1 MFSLWGYSRL
11 LFLVEVEEEVVSRY
25 MRTACIWKTKSPL
38 AKILEFLEC
47 VDFHAADTFAAT
59 REFLRLTEHTTVG
72 PRLQLR
78 RIPASALYGERPSIV
93 LVPGQYVRLHTEEIC
108 LYVGSFVDVLGKIRA
123 MVISTRPYVQ
133 KRTRGKRTPTSLHP
147 GALLPWLARCPAQ
160 DIRSISSRSIL
171 CRVFVVPALFVTQE
185 NEISH
190 EGYLLVHGI
199 FNWQLL
205 HQEDHPFEDV

>member
-1 MFSLWGYSRL
+1 MRRLSRGGY
-11 LFLVEVEEEVVSRY
+11 V
-25 MRTACIWKTKSPL
+25 
-38 AKILEFLEC
+38 
-47 VDFHAADTFAAT
+47 AAT
-59 REFLRLTEHTTVG
+59 TEFLRLTEHTTVE

-108 LYVGSFVDVLGKIRA
+108 MYVGSFVDVLGNIRA
-123 MVISTRPYVQ
+123 MVIRTRPYVQ
-133 KRTRGKRTPTSLHP
+133 KKRTRGKRTPTSLHP

-171 CRVFVVPALFVTQE
+171 CRVFVVPALFVTPE

-190 EGYLLVHGI
+190 DGYLLVHGI

-205 HQEDHPFEDV
+205 HQEDHPFEGV